1 MKARKTILKSILWKT
16 DRLSLLDQ
24 RKIPSVKEFID
35 CKTLEDVIFCIKS
48 MVVRGAP
55 AIAMT
60 GIFGLVLELKN
71 AKEKLVYEKFLRRT
85 RTLLDSRPTAVNLR
99 LAIEDYLKLVNE
111 KIYNSNS
118 LPELIKLSEKYALSL
133 LDSDLKWNL
142 EIGKNGV
149 ELFSKKQKEVSILTH
164 CNTGALATAGHGTAI
179 GIIRSLRDAGYKVTV
194 YADETRPYQQ
204 GSRLTAWEMQ
214 EEKITCYIIAEGMSA
229 WLFQN
234 RKIDAVIVGADRIA
248 PNGDTANKIGTY
260 ALSIVAKENKVP
272 FYVAATKTS
281 FDFSLKDGT
290 QIPIEMRDEEE
301 LTQNSFLKDISGN
314 SYLPKGVLSPLGS
327 RALNPAFDVTPA
339 KYISAI
345 VTELGVIQPVN
356 TREIKRV
363 VGK

>member
-1 MKARKTILKSILWKT
+1 MKAQNKSLKSIIWKG
-16 DRLSLLDQ
+16 DKLSLLDQ
-24 RKIPSVKEFID
+24 RKIPATKEFID
-35 CKTLEDVIFCIKS
+35 CKTLEDVSFCIKS

-60 GIFGLVLELKN
+60 GIFGLVLELIN
-71 AKEKLVYEKFLRRT
+71 AKEKMVYERFLRQT
-85 RTLLDSRPTAVNLR
+85 RTLLESRPTAVNLR
-99 LAIEDYLKLVNE
+99 LAVEDYLKLINQ
-111 KIYNSNS
+111 KTYSKNS
-118 LPELIKLSEKYALSL
+118 LAVLISLSEKYALSL
-133 LDSDLKWNL
+133 LEEDLKWNL
-142 EIGKNGV
+142 AIGKNGT
-149 ELFSKKQKEVSILTH
+149 ELFSKKQKEISILTH

-179 GIIRSLRDAGYKVTV
+179 GIIRSLRDAGHKVTV

-214 EEKITCYIIAEGMSA
+214 EEKIPCYIIAEGMSA

-260 ALSIVAKENKVP
+260 SLAIVTHENKIP

-281 FDFSLKDGT
+281 FDFSINDGS

-314 SYLPKGVLSPLGS
+314 PYLPKGILSPAKS

-345 VTELGVIQPVN
+345 VTELGVVKPV
-356 TREIKRV
+356 TKREIKRV
-363 VGK
+363 VS

>member
-71 AKEKLVYEKFLRRT
+71 AKEKLIYEKFLRRT
-85 RTLLDSRPTAVNLR
+85 RILLESRPTAVNLR

-260 ALSIVAKENKVP
+260 SLSIVAKENKVP

-281 FDFSLKDGT
+281 FDFSLKNGSE
-290 QIPIEMRDEEE
+290 IPIEMRAEDE
-301 LTQNSFLKDISGN
+301 LTQNSFLKDLNGN
-314 SYLPKGVLSPLGS
+314 PYLPKGILSPVKAH
-327 RALNPAFDVTPA
+327 ALNPSFDVTPA

-345 VTELGVIQPVN
+345 VTELGIIKPVN
-356 TREIKRV
+356 VREIKKI
-363 VGK
+363 VG

>member
-1 MKARKTILKSILWKT
+1 MKTQRLILKSIDWKG

-24 RKIPSVKEFID
+24 RKIPLAKEYID
-35 CKTLEDVIFCIKS
+35 CMSLEDVIFCIKS

-55 AIAMT
+55 AIAMS

-71 AKEKLVYEKFLRRT
+71 AREKLEYEKFIRRT
-85 RTLLDSRPTAVNLR
+85 RLLLESRPTAVNLR
-99 LAIEDYLKLVNE
+99 LAVEDYLKLINE
-111 KIYNSNS
+111 KTYSTNSIS
-118 LPELIKLSEKYALSL
+118 DLIKLSEKYAISL
-133 LDSDLKWNL
+133 LEQDLHWNL
-142 EIGKNGV
+142 EIGKNGLK
-149 ELFSKKQKEVSILTH
+149 LFSKRQKEISILTH

-179 GIIRSLRDAGYKVTV
+179 GIIRSLRDAGYKITV

-214 EEKITCYIIAEGMSA
+214 EEKINCFIIAEGMSA

-260 ALSIVAKENKVP
+260 ALSIVAKENKIP

-281 FDFSLKDGT
+281 FDFTLKDGSE
-290 QIPIEMRDEEE
+290 IPIEMREEEE
-301 LTQNSFLKDISGN
+301 LTQNSFLKDLRGN
-314 SYLPKGVLSPLGS
+314 SYLPKGILAPLKA

-345 VTELGVIQPVN
+345 VTEHGIIQPVN
-356 TREIKRV
+356 KKEIKRI
-363 VGK
+363 VG

>member
-1 MKARKTILKSILWKT
+1 MKARKTILKSILWKG

-24 RKIPSVKEFID
+24 RKIPASKEFID
-35 CKTLEDVIFCIKS
+35 CKSLEDVIFCIKA

-60 GIFGLVLELKN
+60 GIFGLVLELKC
-71 AKEKLVYEKFLRRT
+71 AKDKLVYEKFLRRT

-99 LAIEDYLKLVNE
+99 LAIEDYLKLINE
-111 KIYNSNS
+111 KTYSSQS
-118 LPELIKLSEKYALSL
+118 LSELIKLSEKYATSL
-133 LDSDLKWNL
+133 LEEDLKWNL

-149 ELFSKKQKEVSILTH
+149 GLFQKKQKEISILTH

-179 GIIRSLRDAGYKVTV
+179 GIIRSLRDEGYKVTV

-214 EEKITCYIIAEGMSA
+214 EEKIPCYIVAEGMSA

-260 ALSIVAKENKVP
+260 ALAIVAKENKIP

-281 FDFSLKDGT
+281 FDFSLKDGS

-301 LTQNSFLKDISGN
+301 LTQNSFLKDMSGN
-314 SYLPKGVLSPLGS
+314 PYLPKGILSPIKAH
-327 RALNPAFDVTPA
+327 ALNPAFDVTPA

-345 VTELGVIQPVN
+345 ITELGVIQPVN
-356 TREIKRV
+356 MREIKKV
-363 VGK
+363 VG

>member
-1 MKARKTILKSILWKT
+1 MKPNKSALKSILWKG
-16 DRLSLLDQ
+16 DKLSLLDQ
-24 RKIPSVKEFID
+24 RKIPASKEFVE
-35 CKTLEDVIFCIKS
+35 CKTLEDVIDSIKA

-71 AKEKLVYEKFLRRT
+71 TKEKIVYEKFLRRT
-85 RTLLDSRPTAVNLR
+85 RTLIESRPTAVNLR
-99 LAIEDYLKLVNE
+99 LAVEDYLKLINE
-111 KIYNSNS
+111 KTYLTRPLSD
-118 LPELIKLSEKYALSL
+118 LMKLSEKYAMSMLEE
-133 LDSDLKWNL
+133 DLKWNL
-142 EIGKNGV
+142 AIGKNGV
-149 ELFSKKQKEVSILTH
+149 GLFPKKQKEISILTH
-164 CNTGALATAGHGTAI
+164 CNTGSLATGGHGTAI
-179 GIIRSLRDAGYKVTV
+179 GIIRSLRDEGFKVTV

-214 EEKITCYIIAEGMSA
+214 EEKIPCYIIAEGMSA

-234 RKIDAVIVGADRIA
+234 RKIDAVLVGADRIA

-260 ALSIVAKENKVP
+260 TLSIVAKENKIP

-281 FDFSLKDGT
+281 FDFSLKDGS

-314 SYLPKGVLSPLGS
+314 PYLPKGVLSPLGA
-327 RALNPAFDVTPA
+327 RALNPAFDITPA

-356 TREIKRV
+356 VREIKRV
-363 VGK
+363 VG